1 MIEKTKATIYDV
13 ANKAGVSRQTVS
25 RVLNDRQDVST
36 ATRLR
41 IQNIIE
47 ELGYRPNAIAQ
58 SLGRQ
63 KSNVLGVVTA
73 GLKFIG
79 PSRTL
84 SGITSKAE
92 ELGNGLLIKELASFN
107 SNNVKPILQWF
118 QAHQVD
124 GIIWAAPE
132 IENNRD
138 WIDSILPEIN
148 IPIIFISMEKNKSV
162 SIVTIDNFNG
172 AKTAT
177 EHLLSLELQKIG
189 HISGPLDWWEARQRK
204 LGWEAALTEANIEFS
219 NQMWVEGNWSSRSG
233 KSAFLELLE
242 KFPEIEGLFISN
254 DQMALGAMS
263 AALEKGIKIPKDL
276 AMIGFDGIAE
286 SEFFCPPLSTMNQN
300 QNELGCIAVEELI
313 AEIENKPLASVLFAP
328 KYIEIKP
335 ELIIRQ
341 SSQIEEGGGLF

>member
-177 EHLLSLELQKIG
+177 EHLLSLGLQKIG

-341 SSQIEEGGGLF
+341 SS

>member
-177 EHLLSLELQKIG
+177 EHLLSLGLQKIG

-313 AEIENKPLASVLFAP
+313 AEIENKSLASVLFAP
-328 KYIEIKP
+328 KYIEIIP

-341 SSQIEEGGGLF
+341 SS

>member
-1 MIEKTKATIYDV
+1 MPKKSNATIYDV

-25 RVLNDRQDVST
+25 RVLNNRQDVSPE
-36 ATRLR
+36 TRLR

-73 GLKFIG
+73 GLKYIG

-107 SNNVKPILQWF
+107 SNNVKPLLHWF
-118 QAHQVD
+118 QSHQVD

-138 WIDSILPEIN
+138 WVDKFLQEIN
-148 IPIIFISMEKNKSV
+148 IPIIFMTMEKNNSV
-162 SIVTIDNFNG
+162 SIVTIDSFNG

-177 EHLLSLELQKIG
+177 EHLISLGIKKIG
-189 HISGPLDWWEARQRK
+189 HVSGPLDWWEARQRK
-204 LGWEAALTEANIEFS
+204 LGWEAALTDANIEFS
-219 NQMWVEGNWSSRSG
+219 SQMWVEGNWSSKSG
-233 KSAFLELLE
+233 KSAFFELIE
-242 KFPEIEGLFISN
+242 KFPEMEGIFISN
-254 DQMALGAMS
+254 DQMALGAMI
-263 AALEKGIKIPKDL
+263 AAMEKGIKIPKDL
-276 AMIGFDGIAE
+276 AVIGFDGIAE
-286 SEFFCPPLSTMNQN
+286 SEFFCPALSTMYQD
-300 QNELGCIAVEELI
+300 QDKLGCIAVEELVR
-313 AEIENKPLASVLFAP
+313 EIENKSSVNEVFAP
-328 KYIEIKP
+328 RYIEIKP
-335 ELIIRQ
+335 ELIIRR
-341 SSQIEEGGGLF
+341 SSEMPKRR

>member
-177 EHLLSLELQKIG
+177 EHLLSLGLQKIG

>member
-1 MIEKTKATIYDV
+1 MAKKTKATIYDV

-25 RVLNDRQDVST
+25 RVLNNRQDVSSE
-36 ATRLR
+36 TRLR
-41 IQNIIE
+41 IQKIIE

-63 KSNVLGVVTA
+63 KSNILGVVTA
-73 GLKFIG
+73 GLKYIG

-92 ELGNGLLIKELASFN
+92 ELGIGLLIKELASFN
-107 SNNVKPILQWF
+107 SNNVKPLLHWF
-118 QAHQVD
+118 ESHQVD

-138 WIDSILPEIN
+138 WIDKYLSEIN
-148 IPIIFISMEKNKSV
+148 IPIIFMTMEKNSTV
-162 SIVTIDNFNG
+162 SIVTIDSYNG

-177 EHLLSLELQKIG
+177 EHLLSLGLKKIG

-204 LGWEAALTEANIEFS
+204 LGWEAALRDANIEISS
-219 NQMWVEGNWSSRSG
+219 NMWVEGNWSSKSG
-233 KSAFLELLE
+233 KSAFFELIE
-242 KFPEIEGLFISN
+242 KFPEMEGIFISN

-263 AALEKGIKIPKDL
+263 AALENGIKIPEDL
-276 AMIGFDGIAE
+276 AVIGFDGIAE
-286 SEFFCPPLSTMNQN
+286 LEFYCPSLSTMNQN
-300 QNELGCIAVEELI
+300 QNELGSIAVEELI
-313 AEIENKPLASVLFAP
+313 GEIENKSLADEIFAP

-335 ELIIRQ
+335 ELIIRK
-341 SSQIEEGGGLF
+341 SSQTPKRR